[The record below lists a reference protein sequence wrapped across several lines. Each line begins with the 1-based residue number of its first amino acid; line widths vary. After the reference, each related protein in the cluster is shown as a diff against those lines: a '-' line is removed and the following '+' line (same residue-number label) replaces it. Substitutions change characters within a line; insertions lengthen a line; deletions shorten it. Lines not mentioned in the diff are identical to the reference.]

1 MAQPAR
7 KKQRTTSSV
16 KSLSH
21 SQSPTTI
28 TATDPS
34 SDDQIKTSESQLPSE
49 GSDHDAQTQPFR
61 FLDLSPELRINIYE
75 FVASA
80 QSPIILSNK
89 GHLQVDS
96 RLCSVSRQVRSEYLS
111 VFEDAP
117 EITTVVPRFNF
128 GPTISF
134 INRLSEERVNKFS
147 SFSKSPIKRTINIR
161 LLLPGY
167 VSRYERAESQQFQGF
182 LVRWLNRFKKPA
194 KRGVNMNFT
203 YKFVAPFHRRIAN
216 VCAISYALELLIPIA
231 EESTGRSREEVL
243 KIIFALSVLI
253 TA

>member
-1 MAQPAR
+1 M
-7 KKQRTTSSV
+7 
-16 KSLSH
+16 
-21 SQSPTTI
+21 
-28 TATDPS
+28 
-34 SDDQIKTSESQLPSE
+34 PSE